1 MRLAAAAVKNN
12 GVPTFETSVTIR
24 FEDAD
29 PAGIV
34 FYPRAIALAHG
45 VIEDLIRQTEL
56 GWQGWFENHG
66 LAAPVRHA
74 EADFLAPMRAGE
86 TLRARAWVEKLGET
100 SGTFSVEFLGNE
112 GETRARIRTVHVLID
127 RSTGQPVAMTQ
138 EIRAALAPFTA

>member
-1 MRLAAAAVKNN
+1 MA
-12 GVPTFETSVTIR
+12 TFETTVNIR

-45 VIEDLIRQTEL
+45 VVEDLIRQTEL
-56 GWQGWFENHG
+56 GWHGWFENHG

-86 TLRARAWVEKLGET
+86 TLQARAWVEKLGET
-100 SGTFSVEFLGNE
+100 SGTFAVEFLGNE

-127 RSTGQPVAMTQ
+127 RSTSQPVAMTP